1 MVRALQKRNRL
12 LNRVAKIL
20 ARKGMARLQMS
31 LMVLL
36 TASLGFIASFLM
48 LLFGITCMWLRY
60 PLAVLVAYGVF
71 LSLIWLWLHSYR
83 KGGTGN
89 FDLLDPSD
97 ISSGD
102 SDNVPSFNGGGGGEF
117 GGGGASGSFATGISK
132 AGHIPVSSKSSGLF
146 DGLDFPFDSDELALV
161 LVVLGVSLF
170 AIVIGIIMVISAPT
184 FLGEV
189 FIDGA
194 LAAGLYHRLKKIER
208 RNWLETAF
216 RRTWLP
222 VVGLILFFAVAGFVF
237 HWYAPNADSIGD
249 IWIHF
254 KSSLRE

>member
-1 MVRALQKRNRL
+1 
-12 LNRVAKIL
+12 
-20 ARKGMARLQMS
+20 MS
-31 LMVLL
+31 LMVLV
-36 TASLGFIASFLM
+36 TAISGFMASFLM
-48 LLFGITCMWLRY
+48 LLFGVTWMWLRY
-60 PLAVLVAYGVF
+60 PLSVLVAYGVF
-71 LSLIWLWLHSYR
+71 LSLIWLWLHSHR
-83 KGGTGN
+83 KGVTGD
-89 FDLLDPSD
+89 FDFLDPSD
-97 ISSGD
+97 MSGGN
-102 SDNVPSFNGGGGGEF
+102 SGNVPSFHGGGGGEF
-117 GGGGASGSFATGISK
+117 GGGGASGSFATDIPRTET
-132 AGHIPVSSKSSGLF
+132 IPVSSESSGFF
-146 DGLDFPFDSDELALV
+146 DGLDLPFDSDELALV

-170 AIVIGIIMVISAPT
+170 AIVIGIMMVISAPT

-254 KSSLRE
+254 KSNLRA